1 MGGIPTRNHTGHSA
15 GSQRPPQGNGRKALL
30 RKKIPRDI
38 FARAP
43 TGVDAVQCA
52 GCGLMRQPEVVAP
65 DAAHLR
71 IHNSQHCGHGHGGI
85 QSGAALAQNI
95 HACLGGKVVRRCNH
109 TLCGHGVKTLGF
121 RFRIG
126 AGCKIHDASCVGWL
140 GVTWMPPAGCK
151 SLKPPWHAVG

>member
-1 MGGIPTRNHTGHSA
+1 MGGIPTRNDTGHSA
-15 GSQRPPQGNGRKALL
+15 GSQRPAQGNGRKALL

-38 FARAP
+38 FARAA
-43 TGVDAVQCA
+43 TGVDAVQRACR
-52 GCGLMRQPEVVAP
+52 CLVRQPEVVAA

-71 IHNSQHCGHGHGGI
+71 VHNGQHCRYCNGGVEG
-85 QSGAALAQNI
+85 GAPLAQNI

-109 TLCGHGVKTLGF
+109 SPRGHGVKPLGF

-140 GVTWMPPAGCK
+140 GVAWVPPAGCK